1 MATRGSR
8 TRLSREARRA
18 INRIARAEGVHAKT
32 IERAF
37 LDVVAE
43 YADSIDEEAALA
55 YLASGVLPNATNEFR
70 GLIANTLDSLWREM
84 IEAGNELAD
93 PAGALRGI
101 AAQNLRDRH
110 AENWIT
116 NRGSELVTNFTAQ
129 QRRSINAL
137 VDYQRHIGGSIEDLA
152 DGMRGV
158 AGLTERQSIAL
169 ARMRADLQA
178 QGMTPKQVL
187 IATERKRRQMELQRA
202 RTIART
208 ELSAATNEGI
218 VAASMAVDAE
228 AEDGL
233 TPRMFIVAY
242 PDCCSDCREIENRQ
256 PENGIPLGDDW
267 PEGRPPFHPNCR
279 CVVDVRRVKT

>member
-8 TRLSREARRA
+8 TRLSREARRV
-18 INRIARAEGVHAKT
+18 INRIAKAEGVHAKT

-43 YADSIDEEAALA
+43 YADSIDEEVALA
-55 YLASGVLPNATNEFR
+55 YLASGKLPNATSEFR
-70 GLIANTLDSLWREM
+70 QLVVDTLEPLWREM

-101 AAQNLRDRH
+101 AAQALRDRH

-129 QRRSINAL
+129 QRRSINAII
-137 VDYQRHIGGSIEDLA
+137 DYQRSIGGSIDDMA
-152 DGMRGV
+152 DAMRGV

-178 QGMTPKQVL
+178 QGMTPRQVA
-187 IATERKRRQMELQRA
+187 IATDRKRRQMEQQRA

-218 VAASMAVDAE
+218 VAASVAVDAE

-242 PDCCSDCREIENRQ
+242 PDCCSDCGEIEDSQ

-279 CVVDVRRVKT
+279 CVIDVRRVKT